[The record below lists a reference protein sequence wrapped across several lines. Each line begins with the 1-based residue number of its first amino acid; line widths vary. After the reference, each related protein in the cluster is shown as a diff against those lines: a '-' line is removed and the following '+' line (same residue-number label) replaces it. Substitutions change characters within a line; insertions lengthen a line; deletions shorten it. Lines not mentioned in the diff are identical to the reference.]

1 MLSARLAPVVAPR
14 FDLSTVQ
21 EPALRRDLE
30 ALTRVRGASLAWLP
44 EVVFLRVEGPGMPPQ
59 YFSLLRN
66 TAHKNVA
73 HMFKETQELLP
84 AEHTL
89 TVVPGFI
96 GAYPNA
102 IFRVRRSEV
111 PALATAIGA
120 LATEADYGK
129 LADRFAVRR
138 TNPAF
143 WNASDQMLDA
153 YSASAPAEAGLFD
166 YSRLEN
172 R

>member
-1 MLSARLAPVVAPR
+1 VAPTLAPR
-14 FDLSTVQ
+14 FELATV
-21 EPALRRDLE
+21 PDASLRRDLQ
-30 ALTRVRGASLAWLP
+30 ALAAVRGANLAWLP
-44 EVVFLRVEGPGMPPQ
+44 EATVLRLDGAAGVQ

-73 HMFKETQELLP
+73 HMFKEAQELIP
-84 AEHTL
+84 AENTL

-102 IFRVRRSEV
+102 IYRVRPEEL
-111 PALATAIGA
+111 PALTAAVAA
-120 LATEADYGK
+120 LGSEGDYRK
-129 LADRFAVRR
+129 LADRYAVRR
-138 TNPAF
+138 TNPGF
-143 WNASDQMLDA
+143 WAVSDQLMDA
-153 YSASAPAEAGLFD
+153 YAASAPIEAGVLD